1 MKKILGGLSVIL
13 LIGITLRSITGQQL
27 KADDN
32 VQQTTEFSVTTV
44 ESIGSSEAAD
54 LVPAEE
60 ISEEQPGEI
69 PVIPENSKDDPIEES
84 VSEDTTSLET
94 STDSSSE
101 ESVESSSSLS
111 EESSTKPSSS
121 SSSSSGTSPTKSS
134 SSTSGSSQSSS
145 NSSST
150 SSTSSSSTEPTASST
165 SSSSEPPTSSE
176 EEPEGPDPK
185 YPPIL
190 PGPNLSDEESSVV
203 LPNVNSSIYSSSNAF
218 SNTAGLDLDSAYKAG
233 SFADSELKGFELPLL
248 SSFEDK
254 RQAALIYEGI
264 KQLSVDQEESLTN
277 EAFVSGIYERAV
289 QRDISSLTEEEV
301 AEEKLQPGDILYL
314 TKDDHKICAGLYLGD
329 GYLISVKDPSD
340 DETEEAETEENTES
354 EESVESTESTEN
366 KEEKTSTKKKTS
378 KKATS
383 KTKTKESSESKK
395 KESKDTEEETN
406 KEANEQTNEE
416 NNQET
421 EEAEE
426 SEEDIDK
433 TDKLVVQQTTD
444 RDSDGKWHVL
454 RETSNELTSYGQ
466 ELLKEYPASMKFTAS
481 QQTQKFVETIGEDA
495 QRLGQEYDVFASVMI
510 AQAILESGSG
520 TSGLSVAP
528 YYNLFGIKGNYKGNA
543 VNMATQEDGGGGN
556 MYTIQSAFRAYPN
569 YAASLGDY
577 VELIRGGISGSENYY
592 QDVWRS
598 KAKNY
603 LRASEKLTG
612 KYATDTSYH
621 RKLAS
626 LISVYH
632 LTEYDRQQVQAETP
646 LNGTGNET
654 GIFIKGKNEIPAE
667 YADLMKYQDYNG
679 VNYNTSGSYPVGQCT
694 WYAFNRV
701 AQLGKSV
708 DDFMGN
714 GGEWGTKGRALGYE
728 VTQKPKV
735 GRLISFAPGVA
746 GSDPRYGHVAFVEAV
761 GPNGILISEGN
772 VYGGTVISYRVIT
785 NDLALSNSVSYI
797 TPK

>member
-32 VQQTTEFSVTTV
+32 VQQTTESSVTTV
-44 ESIGSSEAAD
+44 DSIGSSEAAD

-69 PVIPENSKDDPIEES
+69 LVIPENSKDDPIEES

-121 SSSSSGTSPTKSS
+121 SSSGTSTTKSS
-134 SSTSGSSQSSS
+134 SSTSRTSQSSS
-145 NSSST
+145 HSSST
-150 SSTSSSSTEPTASST
+150 SSTSSSSTDTTTSST

-176 EEPEGPDPK
+176 EKPEGPDRR

-190 PGPNLSDEESSVV
+190 PGPSLSGEESSVV

-277 EAFVSGIYERAV
+277 EVFVSDIYERAV

-301 AEEKLQPGDILYL
+301 AEDKLQPGDILYL
-314 TKDDHKICAGLYLGD
+314 AKDDQKICAGLYLGD
-329 GYLISVKDPSD
+329 SYLISVKDPSD
-340 DETEEAETEENTES
+340 DETDEEKAEVNTES
-354 EESVESTESTEN
+354 EESAESTTSTEN
-366 KEEKTSTKKKTS
+366 KEVKTSTKKKTS

-383 KTKTKESSESKK
+383 KTKTKESSKSKK
-395 KESKDTEEETN
+395 KESVDT
-406 KEANEQTNEE
+406 EQTNEE

-421 EEAEE
+421 EEIEE
-426 SEEDIDK
+426 TEEDTDK
-433 TDKLVVQQTTD
+433 TNKLVVQQTTD
-444 RDSDGKWHVL
+444 RDTDGKWHVL

-466 ELLKEYPASMKFTAS
+466 ELLKEYPASMNFTAS

-495 QRLGQEYDVFASVMI
+495 QKLGQEYDVFASVMI

-528 YYNLFGIKGNYKGNA
+528 YYNLFGIKGSYKGNA

-772 VYGGTVISYRVIT
+772 VYGGTVVSYRVIT

>member
-32 VQQTTEFSVTTV
+32 IQQTTESSVTTV

-60 ISEEQPGEI
+60 TSEEQPGEI

-121 SSSSSGTSPTKSS
+121 SSSSSGTSTTKSS
-134 SSTSGSSQSSS
+134 SSTSRTSQSSS
-145 NSSST
+145 HSSST
-150 SSTSSSSTEPTASST
+150 SSASSSSTDTTASST
-165 SSSSEPPTSSE
+165 SNSSEPPTSSE

-185 YPPIL
+185 YPLIL

-264 KQLSVDQEESLTN
+264 KQLSVDQDESLTN

-289 QRDISSLTEEEV
+289 QRDITSLTEEEV
-301 AEEKLQPGDILYL
+301 AEDKLHPGDILYL
-314 TKDDHKICAGLYLGD
+314 TKDDQKICAGLYLGD
-329 GYLISVKDPSD
+329 GYLISVKDSSD
-340 DETEEAETEENTES
+340 DETDEEETAENTES
-354 EESVESTESTEN
+354 EEPAESTESTKN

-383 KTKTKESSESKK
+383 ETKTKESSESKK
-395 KESKDTEEETN
+395 KETKDTDKETN
-406 KEANEQTNEE
+406 KEA
-416 NNQET
+416 

-426 SEEDIDK
+426 SEEDTDK

-466 ELLKEYPASMKFTAS
+466 ELLKEYPASMNFTAS

-495 QRLGQEYDVFASVMI
+495 QKLGQEYDVFASVMI

-528 YYNLFGIKGNYKGNA
+528 YYNLFGIKGSYKGNA

-577 VELIRGGISGSENYY
+577 VELICGGISGSENYY

-772 VYGGTVISYRVIT
+772 VYGGTVVSYRVIT